1 MQAAKTI
8 DSLLRQWPYE
18 PNALCVRIV
27 AGDDGRDVI
36 QMRVDLGVL
45 QLETTGRPDGTR
57 PGGAEN
63 VLELLKA
70 ESGRDEDFVM
80 DEELCV
86 EADREFVQFYHR
98 RICWLKLQNFQ
109 RAVEDADHTLALMDF
124 CSELSPDENW
134 TLTHEQYRPFVLF
147 HRTQAAALLA
157 LEEDGP
163 EAAIKEVEAGLDH
176 MGVLFSRHDAS
187 EQFHDDELVARLRE
201 LREALLDR
209 FDDRS
214 RLGRQ
219 LENAIEAEHYEE
231 AARIRDQL
239 AQLAQM
245 EES

>member
-1 MQAAKTI
+1 MPQATNTI

-45 QLETTGRPDGTR
+45 QLETSGRPDGTL
-57 PGGAEN
+57 PFGAES
-63 VLELLKA
+63 VLELLKQ
-70 ESGRDEDFVM
+70 ESGRNEDFVM

-124 CSELSPDENW
+124 CGELSPDESW

-157 LEEDGP
+157 LEDDGP

-176 MGVLFSRHDAS
+176 MRVLFSRHNAS
-187 EQFHDDELVARLRE
+187 EQFEDDELVARLRE
-201 LREALLDR
+201 LRDALLDR
-209 FDDRS
+209 FDERS

-219 LENAIEAEHYEE
+219 LESAIESEHYEE

-239 AQLAQM
+239 AQLKDA
-245 EES
+245 